1 MVNFFLKSKNLWLFL
16 DFAPISQLKST
27 EKLEQSDYYRIV
39 CYKTILENILI
50 QITNILKY
58 RVRQKAHLWR
68 AFWYQKLEN
77 RKCT

>member
-1 MVNFFLKSKNLWLFL
+1 MVNFFIKSKNLWLFL
-16 DFAPISQLKST
+16 DFAPVSQLKST

-58 RVRQKAHLWR
+58 RVHQEGTLVACFL
-68 AFWYQKLEN
+68 YQKLII
-77 RKCT
+77 